1 MSNRSQSPRLDQVVA
16 RNLERI
22 RSTAGWSQDE
32 VASRGWRIGLPWTRS
47 TITALEGGRRSLS
60 ISELVLLALTLETS
74 VTELLAGRGYVELG
88 DGSELPLTDVRDVL
102 GGDRDMAA
110 VRKRIRQGRHQ
121 KYQRAMQ
128 AVSGEAEQKAAR
140 SLGVTSQTIAEAA
153 FDLWG
158 RSLTEERD
166 AKVDKEGPNLASARS
181 VQALRGHVTRRL
193 VSEIEALIT
202 DNPDLFPASKED
214 F

>member
-1 MSNRSQSPRLDQVVA
+1 MSNKSQPPRLDQVVA

-74 VTELLAGRGYVELG
+74 VTELLAGRGHVELG
-88 DGSELPLTDVRDVL
+88 DGSELALTDVRNVL
-102 GGDRDMAA
+102 AGDRDMAA
-110 VRKRIRQGRHQ
+110 VRKRIRQVRHQ

-166 AKVDKEGPNLASARS
+166 ARVDKEGPNLASARS

-193 VSEIEALIT
+193 VREIEALIT
-202 DNPDLFPASKED
+202 DNPDLFPASEED